1 MVEELE
7 TEGRLVASIW
17 VAELRISAIIE
28 TTVAGRRTLIVL
40 YPIDDLARDAWNLGS
55 AYQI

>member
-1 MVEELE
+1 MVEEME

-28 TTVAGRRTLIVL
+28 TTVARAADPDRPVPRRRFGERCLES
-40 YPIDDLARDAWNLGS
+40 R
-55 AYQI
+55 